1 MAVRFTTFRMRA
13 LSGAASIALSALAA
27 VPALAQDAAEST
39 GGLEEIVVT
48 AQHREERL
56 QDVPIAVAAV
66 TANALKDNGVDS
78 TRDLPQLVPSVQ
90 FTRSGASG
98 LLFVRGVGTTN
109 AAVGEEGANAVYVD
123 DVYMADLSQVI
134 NNFNNIERIEV
145 LKGPQGTLFGRNA
158 TGGLVHIITRE
169 PGDQVVVDAEGGIA
183 NYKTFSGRIYAA
195 TPLTDKL
202 SADIAL
208 TGYDQDEGFGKNLTL
223 NKENKLQNY
232 WGARSKW
239 VLRATDTV
247 KFTLT
252 GDYNHSYDNLA
263 LGYRQDPDFPGR
275 GVTAAAP
282 APTTTGWNA
291 LSNHYPTT
299 RLNIWG
305 VSFKGEADLGFA
317 KLTSVTAYRKT
328 ENKSDFDVEG
338 SAIDQLNIAFTSG
351 TKSFQQEFRLASNA
365 SGPFTWQAGVF
376 YLHAESENDSIFS
389 GSSFAGLGAG
399 GRQHIVADLKS
410 NSYAAFAEAT
420 YDITPTTHLTGGI
433 RYTAD
438 RRHFV
443 GAQTNIN
450 NALGEFPGTA
460 LVTPGG
466 VPLAGPGRQD
476 SRLSYDKVTWRVALR
491 QELSDDISVYASVN
505 KGFKS
510 GSYSLQSPTND
521 PYLPQYIMA
530 YEAGF
535 KSELFDRRLRFNAA
549 YFHYDID
556 DYQVRSAAITPSGPG
571 SSVILNAATVK
582 VDGVDVEF
590 EAKPTD
596 ALRLFG
602 GFTWLNSRYGKFGGV
617 GASTQAPILYLNP
630 ATCPAN
636 LVGTRNPGVLGAGP
650 RTGGFTTCFGD
661 VSGLSTMNAPDFT
674 GSFGA
679 AYTVPLPNDG
689 SVRLSALY
697 NYNSGYVFEPDN
709 KAKQG
714 EYSLVNASAE
724 YRPNEHFGVEVWGR
738 NVFNKQY
745 SVQKIS
751 TSGLSVT
758 TTLGAPAT
766 YGVTFKVN
774 Y

>member
-1 MAVRFTTFRMRA
+1 MALVFGTFRARV
-13 LSGAASIALSALAA
+13 LSGAALAGLAA
-27 VPALAQDAAEST
+27 IGATPVFAQDAAG

-66 TANALKDNGVDS
+66 TANALKENGVDT
-78 TRDLPQLVPSVQ
+78 TRDLPLIVPSVQ

-169 PGDQVVVDAEGGIA
+169 PGDAVVLDAEAGIA
-183 NYKTFSGRIYAA
+183 NYETYSARIYAA
-195 TPLTDKL
+195 APLTDQL
-202 SADIAL
+202 SADIAF
-208 TGYDQDEGFGKNLTL
+208 TGYDQDKGFGRNVTL
-223 NKENKLQNY
+223 NRENKLQNY
-232 WGARSKW
+232 WGLRSKW
-239 VLRATDTV
+239 VLRATDTL

-263 LGYRQDPDFPGR
+263 LGYRQDPEFPGR
-275 GVTAAAP
+275 SLTTTP
-282 APTTTGWNA
+282 APTFASGWDA

-299 RLNIWG
+299 RLKIWG
-305 VSFKGEADLGFA
+305 VSLKGEADLGFA
-317 KLTSVTAYRKT
+317 KLTSVSAYRKT
-328 ENKSDFDVEG
+328 RNNSDFDVDG
-338 SAIDQLNIAFTSG
+338 SAIDWLNIAFSSG
-351 TKSFQQEFRLASNA
+351 TKSFQQEFRLASTA
-365 SGPFTWQAGVF
+365 GGPFTWQAGVF
-376 YLHAESENDSIFS
+376 YLHSESVNDSIFS
-389 GSSFAGLGAG
+389 GLAFAALGAG

-433 RYTAD
+433 RFTAD
-438 RRHFV
+438 RRHFD
-443 GAQTNIN
+443 GRQTNIN

-460 LVTPGG
+460 TTTPAG
-466 VPLAGPGRQD
+466 VKLIAPGRQD
-476 SRLSYDKVTWRVALR
+476 SRLAYDKVTWRVALR
-491 QELSDDISVYASVN
+491 QELTDDISAYASVN

-530 YEAGF
+530 YEVGV
-535 KSELFDRRLRFNAA
+535 KSELFDRRLRLNAA

-556 DYQVRSAAITPSGPG
+556 DYQVRSAAITPNGPG

-582 VDGVDVEF
+582 VDGIDVEF

-596 ALRLFG
+596 ELRLFG
-602 GFTWLNSRYGKFGGV
+602 GFTWLDSRYARFGGV
-617 GASTQAPILYLNP
+617 GAATQAPILYLLP
-630 ATCPAN
+630 ATCPLG
-636 LVGTRNPGVLGAGP
+636 LVGSTNPGVPGAGP
-650 RTGGFTTCFGD
+650 RTGGFATCFGD
-661 VSGLSTMNAPDFT
+661 VSGLDTMNAPHFT
-674 GSFGA
+674 ASAGA

-689 SVRLSALY
+689 SLRLSVLY

-709 KAKQG
+709 KAKQDG
-714 EYSLVNASAE
+714 YSLVNASAE
-724 YRPNEHFGVEVWGR
+724 YRPTEHFGVELWGR

-758 TTLGAPAT
+758 TTLAAPAT
-766 YGVTFKVN
+766 YGLTFKVN